1 VKPGTVALVGAGP
14 GDPGLLTL
22 RAAELLGQAD
32 VVLVDRLV
40 HPDVLRHCRPDAEL
54 VDVGKTSWTGTAPRQ
69 EEINAQL
76 VTHAQ
81 AGRRVVR
88 LKGGDPFVFGRGS
101 EEAGALV
108 RAGISFQV
116 VPGISSA
123 LAAPAYAGIPVT
135 ARGYTQDVCV
145 VTGHLDPDDP
155 ASRVRWQALATGPG
169 TLVVL
174 MGHDRLPLLTRS
186 LIRWGRDAA
195 TPAACI
201 QQGTHAE
208 QRVVVST
215 LDRLA
220 DDVAVAGL
228 SAPVATVIGEVVR
241 LRETLRWFDRDGD
254 HRDGVD
260 LEPTGDR
267 EDVDRDGDHPDGV
280 GREPTDREDLP

>member
-1 VKPGTVALVGAGP
+1 MTRGALLPGTVALVGAGP

-40 HPDVLRHCRPDAEL
+40 HPDVLAHCREDVVL

-69 EEINAQL
+69 EEINALL
-76 VTHAQ
+76 VEHAQ

-101 EEAGALV
+101 EEAEALV
-108 RAGISFQV
+108 DKGIAFQV

-145 VTGHLDPDDP
+145 VTGHLDPEDP

-186 LIRWGRDAA
+186 LVKWGRDPK

-201 QQGTHAE
+201 QHGTHDD

-215 LDRLA
+215 LEDLA
-220 DDVAVAGL
+220 QDVAAAGL
-228 SAPVATVIGEVVR
+228 QAPVATVIGDVVR
-241 LRETLRWFDRDGD
+241 LRETLRWFDQ
-254 HRDGVD
+254 
-260 LEPTGDR
+260 
-267 EDVDRDGDHPDGV
+267 
-280 GREPTDREDLP
+280 

>member
-1 VKPGTVALVGAGP
+1 MNPGTVALVGAGP

-22 RAAELLGQAD
+22 RAAELLAQAD

-40 HPDVLRHCRPDAEL
+40 HPDVLSHCRDDVEV

-76 VTHAQ
+76 VEHAR
-81 AGRRVVR
+81 AGKRVVR

-101 EEAGALV
+101 EEAEALV
-108 RAGISFQV
+108 AQGIPFVV

-155 ASRVRWQALATGPG
+155 ASRVRWQALAQGPG

-174 MGHDRLPLLTRS
+174 MGHDRLPLLTAC
-186 LIRWGRDAA
+186 LVRWGRPAD

-201 QQGTHAE
+201 QQGTTE
-208 QRVVVST
+208 DQRVVVST
-215 LDRLA
+215 LEHLA
-220 DDVAVAGL
+220 RDVAEAGL
-228 SAPVATVIGEVVR
+228 RAPVATVVGEVVR
-241 LRETLRWFDRDGD
+241 LRETLRWFD
-254 HRDGVD
+254 
-260 LEPTGDR
+260 
-267 EDVDRDGDHPDGV
+267 
-280 GREPTDREDLP
+280 

>member
-1 VKPGTVALVGAGP
+1 MALVGAGP

-40 HPDVLRHCRPDAEL
+40 HPDVLSHCRADVEV

-76 VTHAQ
+76 VAQ
-81 AGRRVVR
+81 AKAGRRVVR

-101 EEAGALV
+101 EEAGVLA
-108 RAGISFQV
+108 AEGIPFVV

-135 ARGYTQDVCV
+135 ARGVTQDVCV

-155 ASRVRWQALATGPG
+155 ASRVRWQALAQGAG

-174 MGHDRLPLLTRS
+174 MGHDRLPLLTAS
-186 LIRWGRDAA
+186 LVRWGRPAD

-201 QQGTHAE
+201 QQGTTDD

-215 LDRLA
+215 LEHLA
-220 DDVAVAGL
+220 VDVAAAGL
-228 SAPVATVIGEVVR
+228 HAPVATVIGEVVR
-241 LRETLRWFDRDGD
+241 LRETLRWFD
-254 HRDGVD
+254 
-260 LEPTGDR
+260 
-267 EDVDRDGDHPDGV
+267 
-280 GREPTDREDLP
+280 

>member
-1 VKPGTVALVGAGP
+1 MRPGSVALVGAGP

-22 RAAELLGQAD
+22 RAAELLGEAD

-40 HPDVLRHCRPDAEL
+40 HPDVLRHCADGVEV

-76 VTHAQ
+76 VAHAQ
-81 AGRRVVR
+81 AGKRVVR

-101 EEAGALV
+101 EEAAALV
-108 RAGISFQV
+108 AQGIPFLV

-145 VTGHLDPDDP
+145 VTGHLDPEDP
-155 ASRVRWQALATGPG
+155 ASRVRWQALAQGPG

-174 MGHDRLPLLTRS
+174 MGHDRLPLLTAS
-186 LIRWGRDAA
+186 LIRWGRPAD
-195 TPAACI
+195 TPAACV
-201 QQGTHAE
+201 QQGTTAD

-215 LDRLA
+215 LEHLA
-220 DDVAVAGL
+220 RDVAAAGL
-228 SAPVATVIGEVVR
+228 RAPVATIVGEVVR
-241 LRETLRWFDRDGD
+241 LRETLRWFD
-254 HRDGVD
+254 
-260 LEPTGDR
+260 
-267 EDVDRDGDHPDGV
+267 
-280 GREPTDREDLP
+280 

>member
-1 VKPGTVALVGAGP
+1 MRPGTVALVGAGP

-40 HPDVLRHCRPDAEL
+40 DPGVLVHVREDALL

-76 VTHAQ
+76 VSHAR
-81 AGRRVVR
+81 AGSRVVR

-101 EEAGALV
+101 EEAEALV
-108 RAGISFQV
+108 DNGIAFEV

-123 LAAPAYAGIPVT
+123 MAAPAYAGIPVT
-135 ARGYTQDVCV
+135 ARGITQDVCV

-169 TLVVL
+169 TLVIL
-174 MGHDRLPLLTRS
+174 MGHDRLALLAAGLVRF
-186 LIRWGRDAA
+186 GRAA
-195 TPAACI
+195 DTPAACI
-201 QQGTHAE
+201 ERGTTAQ

-215 LDRLA
+215 LEHLA
-220 DDVAVAGL
+220 ADVTAAGL
-228 SAPVATVIGEVVR
+228 RAPVATVVGDVVR
-241 LRETLRWFDRDGD
+241 LREKLEWFA
-254 HRDGVD
+254 
-260 LEPTGDR
+260 
-267 EDVDRDGDHPDGV
+267 
-280 GREPTDREDLP
+280 

>member
-1 VKPGTVALVGAGP
+1 VRAGTVALVGAGP

-22 RAAELLGQAD
+22 RGAELLAQAD

-40 HPDVLRHCRPDAEL
+40 DPEVLRHCRPDVEV

-76 VTHAQ
+76 VEHAQ

-101 EEAGALV
+101 EEAQALV
-108 RAGISFQV
+108 DEGIAFQV

-155 ASRVRWQALATGPG
+155 ASRVRWQALAQGSG

-174 MGHDRLPLLTRS
+174 MGHDRLPLLTAS
-186 LIRWGRDAA
+186 LIRWGRDAT
-195 TPAACI
+195 TPAATI
-201 QQGTHAE
+201 AQGTTRD

-215 LDRLA
+215 LEHLA
-220 DDVAVAGL
+220 ADVTAAGL
-228 SAPVATVIGEVVR
+228 RAPVATVIGEVVQ
-241 LRETLRWFDRDGD
+241 LRETLRWFDR
-254 HRDGVD
+254 
-260 LEPTGDR
+260 
-267 EDVDRDGDHPDGV
+267 
-280 GREPTDREDLP
+280 